1 MALLEVRDL
10 ARSFYRLH
18 ALNGVDLDVDAGT
31 ITGRPRGILGERA
44 YQMLDVA
51 SPSIVRTC

>member
-1 MALLEVRDL
+1 MALLEVRDP
-10 ARSFYRLH
+10 ARSFYGVH

-31 ITGRPRGILGERA
+31 ITGLIGPNG
-44 YQMLDVA
+44 DVA